1 MGRSPGGTRAGDEPA
16 GTGVA
21 SWSIDHISGVTL
33 AVREM
38 AESVA
43 FYDKLGFE
51 VSYGGPD
58 APFTTMRAGQSVVNL
73 RQAATS
79 GGAGSRVILR
89 VRGVDALHR
98 DLVGKGL
105 GPTAPRDAEWGERYF
120 EIPDPQGV
128 VISCA
133 EPFNREHISS
143 GQIETDSAR

>member
-1 MGRSPGGTRAGDEPA
+1 MGSPPGGALS
-16 GTGVA
+16 

-33 AVREM
+33 AVRDM

-43 FYDKLGFE
+43 FYGKLGFE
-51 VSYGGPD
+51 VSFGGPD

-73 RQAATS
+73 RQAGTS
-79 GGAGSRVILR
+79 GGHAWNRVILR

-133 EPFNREHISS
+133 EP
-143 GQIETDSAR
+143 IEFQ

>member
-1 MGRSPGGTRAGDEPA
+1 MGRTPGD
-16 GTGVA
+16 VA
-21 SWSIDHISGVTL
+21 PWSIDHISGVTL
-33 AVREM
+33 AVRDM

-43 FYDKLGFE
+43 FYRKLGFD

-73 RQAATS
+73 RQEPTS
-79 GGAGSRVILR
+79 GGGAWDRVILR

-133 EPFNREHISS
+133 EPIQVR
-143 GQIETDSAR
+143 

>member
-1 MGRSPGGTRAGDEPA
+1 MS
-16 GTGVA
+16 

-43 FYDKLGFE
+43 FYGKLGFD
-51 VSYGGPD
+51 VSFGGPD
-58 APFTTMRAGQSVVNL
+58 AAFTTMRAGQSVVNL
-73 RQAATS
+73 RRAATS
-79 GGAGSRVILR
+79 GGSAWNRVILR

-120 EIPDPQGV
+120 EIADPQGV

-133 EPFNREHISS
+133 EP
-143 GQIETDSAR
+143 IEFQ